1 MDGRRRMRIAL
12 LAATTSTIALGL
24 VGVSPAAAAVVCGQS
39 ITTDT
44 TLTTDLS
51 CPSGSGLFITVSDVS
66 LDLDGHT
73 ISGTRSESPQTSGV
87 SVTSG
92 RTGARISG
100 GTIRGFN
107 RGVSLNPD
115 ADGAFLSNL
124 TLDANGLGIGAF
136 TNTTT
141 GATADGARIVSN
153 VITNTT
159 PFSGMQLAGNGH
171 IVQANTV
178 ADGGSSGIFLIGSD
192 NLVTS
197 NKISNS
203 GANGLVISTSPSD
216 PGPFLHNQLLGNR
229 VTGSGRLFNSS
240 SISIRAA
247 AGTTVI
253 GNTVIGRPIAPALLI
268 ENSSDTVAQG
278 NQLSEGGGGVLVRGS
293 SSNSKVFQNRIE
305 RNTTGIQVQSPSTG
319 TLLDRNVVNDNQFDG
334 INVSTSSATVKGN
347 TAYRNGSLGIRA
359 VAGVVDGGGNRAFA
373 NGNPAQCSPTVS
385 C

>member
-1 MDGRRRMRIAL
+1 MGGQRRMVLAV
-12 LAATTSTIALGL
+12 LAAVASTIALGV

-51 CPSGSGLFITVSDVS
+51 CPSGSALFVTVSDVS
-66 LDLDGHT
+66 VDLNGHT
-73 ISGTRSESPQTSGV
+73 ISGTQPDGFFFAGV
-87 SVTSG
+87 AVSSG
-92 RTGARISG
+92 RTGVRISG
-100 GTIRGFN
+100 GTVRGFTH
-107 RGVSLNPD
+107 GVVLNPD
-115 ADGAFLSNL
+115 ADGAWVTNM
-124 TLDANGLGIGAF
+124 TLDGNGLGIGGF
-136 TNTTT
+136 TNPAG
-141 GATADGARIVSN
+141 GAPHGARIMSN

-159 PFSGMQLAGNGH
+159 RFSGMQLAGGGH

-178 ADGGSSGIFLIGSD
+178 ADGAGAGILLIGSD

-203 GANGLVISTSPSD
+203 GSNGLVISTSPND
-216 PGPFLHNQLLGNR
+216 PGPFVHNQLLGNR

-247 AGTTVI
+247 VGTVVT

-268 ENSSDTVAQG
+268 ENSADTRAQG
-278 NQLSEGGGGVLVRGS
+278 NQLSEAGSGVLVRGT
-293 SSNSKVFQNRIE
+293 SSNTTLLQNRIDH
-305 RNTTGIQVQSPSTG
+305 NTTGMQVQSPATG

-334 INVSTSSATVKGN
+334 INVSTSAATVKGN

-359 VAGVVDGGGNRAFA
+359 VAGVIDGGANRAFS
-373 NGNPAQCSPTVS
+373 NGTPAQCTPNIA